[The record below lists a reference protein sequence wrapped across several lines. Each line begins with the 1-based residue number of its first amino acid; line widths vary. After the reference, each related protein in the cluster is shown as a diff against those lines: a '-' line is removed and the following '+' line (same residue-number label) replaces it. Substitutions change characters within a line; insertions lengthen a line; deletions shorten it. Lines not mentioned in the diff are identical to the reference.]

1 MTYYCL
7 NKRIIPPLRRSNSE
21 PKQLILPKIRPLA
34 LSTDPFFIHSA
45 DDRPGSSILEDEV
58 FQSHHDLHL
67 KLVILKSVSFRQLC
81 QFDRRLKNSIH
92 LFYCSIEGFLQDN

>member
-7 NKRIIPPLRRSNSE
+7 TKRIIPLLKRSNLE

-34 LSTDPFFIHSA
+34 LSTDPFSIHSA
-45 DDRPGSSILEDEV
+45 DDRPSSSIPEDEV
-58 FQSHHDLHL
+58 LQSHHDLHL

-81 QFDRRLKNSIH
+81 QFDRRLNNSI
-92 LFYCSIEGFLQDN
+92 YSSIEEFLQDN